1 MKLFLPSNMFASIF
15 SESIKADSGFEII
28 KKESALL
35 CKQLESDPSAVA
47 LIPTLEII
55 NHRTLFVSGKCA
67 LSFDGM
73 LSNAYLSFHDQQ
85 KNISKLKLRG
95 DVSINEIILAK
106 ILFSERYSS
115 EIEFAL
121 DPSKDK
127 AGNENYLIVGDEN
140 YNTGVYKTAISF
152 ADQVAELLDLP
163 YVNYVFAS
171 QDKDSIEK
179 LNLLADNIDSK
190 IEDNLPATLSK
201 FNYDIELKNF
211 VQENI
216 NSVYYEMIQ
225 NEIDAANEL
234 LKLVY
239 YHGIIDD
246 MFDIKFV

>member
-1 MKLFLPSNMFASIF
+1 L
-15 SESIKADSGFEII
+15 SESIKTDSGFEII

-35 CKQLESDPSAVA
+35 CKQLESDTSAIA
-47 LIPTLEII
+47 LIPTLELV
-55 NHRTLFVSGKCA
+55 NHRTLFVSGKLS

-73 LSNAYLSFHDQQ
+73 LSNAYLSFHEQQ

-95 DVSINEIILAK
+95 DISINEIILAK

-127 AGNENYLIVGDEN
+127 AGDDNYLIAGDEN
-140 YNTGVYKTAISF
+140 YNSGVYKTAISF
-152 ADQVAELLDLP
+152 ADQIAELLDLP

-171 QDKDSIEK
+171 QDKESIEK
-179 LNLLADNIDSK
+179 LNLLAENIDSQ
-190 IEDNLPATLSK
+190 IEDKLSTTLSK
-201 FNYDIELKNF
+201 FNFDDELRNF
-211 VQENI
+211 VRENI
-216 NSVYYEMIQ
+216 NSVYFEMTQ
-225 NEIDAANEL
+225 NEIDAVNEL
-234 LKLVY
+234 IKLVY

>member
-1 MKLFLPSNMFASIF
+1 MKLFLPSNMFTSIL
-15 SESIKADSGFEII
+15 SDTLKNDSGFEII

-35 CKQLESDPSAVA
+35 CKQLESDTSAIA
-47 LIPTLEII
+47 LIPTLELI

-73 LSNAYLSFHDQQ
+73 LSNSYLSFHEQQ

-95 DVSINEIILAK
+95 DISINEIILAK

-121 DPSKDK
+121 DTSKDK
-127 AGNENYLIVGDEN
+127 SENENFLITGDEN
-140 YNTGVYKTAISF
+140 YNSGVYKTAISF
-152 ADQVAELLDLP
+152 SDQIAELLDLP

-171 QDKDSIEK
+171 QDKESIEK
-179 LNLLADNIDSK
+179 LNLLADNIDSQ
-190 IEDNLPATLSK
+190 IEDKLSTTLSK
-201 FNYDIELKNF
+201 FNFDDELKNF
-211 VQENI
+211 VHENI
-216 NSVYYEMIQ
+216 NSVYFEMTQ

-234 LKLVY
+234 IKLVY

-246 MFDIKFV
+246 MFDVKFI